1 MKSEPIKT
9 KDIMKKLLLSLV
21 MLFASAT
28 ILFSQSGWTSL
39 SNAYIGNFNDV
50 CFINADTGYSVGS
63 DGYVIITH
71 NAGVSGVGVSVST
84 SALNT
89 VYFINDS
96 VGFVAGNNGKIF
108 KTTNYGVNWLPL
120 TIATTANLNKIYF
133 VNDTMGYVAGD
144 NGVFFNTTNAGAS
157 WVNPI
162 ISGYPYKINSF
173 AFINPTNGFAVGA
186 TPTQG
191 FISKTTSS
199 GAYWTNIYLTFNT
212 MNDIAFATSD
222 TGYAVGDNGNIYKT
236 FNGGQNWSILS
247 SPTVLNLNAIHFATS
262 KIGYIVGDTGL
273 VLKTTNGGVNWL
285 IQSTPTTQNLL
296 AIDVLSPL
304 KAFAAGAL
312 GSAIKTSTGGNFLS
326 INVPNYSA
334 TCHGF
339 VNLTSTV
346 SYNGVETLSYSWS
359 SANVLNNASVAS
371 PTAGPMFANTMFYVT
386 VTDGSLQAFDS
397 TYVSLVALNSDSICL
412 VGVNDTSN
420 NNILV
425 FEKHINGPID
435 YYKIY
440 RESTVANVYDSIGII
455 PFDSVGVFVDV
466 NSNPAVKSY
475 SYKIST
481 VDSCG
486 LESSLSNNHK
496 TMHLSVNQGV
506 GTSWNLLWNAYYGVP
521 IATYRIWRGD
531 SLHNL
536 HLIDSVPGTSISY
549 TDTTSFTGSLYYQVE
564 IISTYNCH
572 PYNFK
577 TGLNFGSSKSNKAFN
592 GVIITPVPPVANFTA
607 NITSGNFPL
616 TVNFQDLSQGNA
628 NAWDWDFGDGSH
640 STVKNPSHTYTTKGI
655 YTVSLIV
662 TNNFNL
668 KDTLE
673 KTGYVNAHN
682 NGLYEVDAN
691 AAAEIF
697 PNPCM
702 SSQTLHI
709 KVQRGLIQSI
719 EVLDLLGK
727 IVANYENINLQDFEL
742 NGLFEKKGIY
752 LIRIRT
758 TENQT
763 ILKKITLY

>member
-1 MKSEPIKT
+1 
-9 KDIMKKLLLSLV
+9 MKKMLLSLV

-28 ILFSQSGWTSL
+28 YLFSQSGWTTL
-39 SNAYIGNFNDV
+39 SNAYIGNYNDV
-50 CFINADTGYSVGS
+50 CFTNSDTGYSVGS
-63 DGYVIITH
+63 DGYVIITPD
-71 NAGVSGVGVSVST
+71 AGVSGVGVSVST

-89 VYFINDS
+89 VFFINDS

-108 KTTNYGVNWLPL
+108 KTINYGLSWQAL
-120 TIATTANLNKIYF
+120 TIGTTANLNKIYF
-133 VNDTMGYVAGD
+133 VNDTLGYVAGD

-157 WVNPI
+157 WSSPI
-162 ISGYPYKINSF
+162 ISGYSYDINSY
-173 AFINPTNGFAVGA
+173 AFINPNLGYAVGA
-186 TPTQG
+186 TATQG
-191 FISKTTSS
+191 YISKTTSG

-236 FNGGQNWSILS
+236 FNGGLNWSILS

-273 VLKTTNGGVNWL
+273 VLKTTNGGISWV
-285 IQSTPTTQNLL
+285 IQSTPTTQNLYAL
-296 AIDVLSPL
+296 DVVSPL
-304 KAFAAGAL
+304 KAFAVGGL
-312 GSAIKTSTGGNFLS
+312 GSAIKTITGGNFLS
-326 INVPNYSA
+326 ISVPDYSA

-339 VNLTSTV
+339 VNLTTTTN
-346 SYNGVETLSYSWS
+346 YNGTDVLSYSWS
-359 SANVLNNASVAS
+359 SSNVLNNASIAS
-371 PTAGPMFANTMFYVT
+371 PTAGPMSSNLMFYVT
-386 VTDGSLQAFDS
+386 VTDGSLQAIDS
-397 TYVSLVALNSDSICL
+397 TFVSLIALNSDSICL

-425 FEKHINGPID
+425 FEKHISGPIAF
-435 YYKIY
+435 YKVY
-440 RESTVANVYDSIGII
+440 RESNVANIYDSIGTI
-455 PFDSVGVFVDV
+455 PFDSAGVFVDF

-486 LESSLSNNHK
+486 LESTLSNNHK

-564 IISTYNCH
+564 IISTYNCQ

-577 TGLNFGSSKSNKAFN
+577 SGLSFGSSKSNKAFN
-592 GVIITPVPPVANFTA
+592 GVVITPVPPVANFTA

-640 STVKNPSHTYTTKGI
+640 STLKNPTHIYTAKGT

-673 KTGYVNAHN
+673 KVAYINAHN
-682 NGLYEVDAN
+682 NGIGDGETKVM
-691 AAAEIF
+691 AEIF
-697 PNPCM
+697 PNPCK
-702 SSQTLHI
+702 SNQTLHI
-709 KVQRGLIQSI
+709 NIQNGLIQSVEI
-719 EVLDLLGK
+719 LDLLGK
-727 IVANYENINLQDFEL
+727 NIATYENIGSANYEL
-742 NGLFEKKGIY
+742 NGLSDRKGIY
-752 LIRIRT
+752 LVRVRT

-763 ILKKITLY
+763 LLKKITLY